1 MTICKNLDDPNR
13 NDEFGKDGY
22 TAACPKDVCQ

>member
-1 MTICKNLDDPNR
+1 MTILRNDKEPNR

-22 TAACPKDVCQ
+22 TACCPIQKC